1 MTFYL
6 LSVWLHII
14 AACVW
19 IGSSVFLVVGVLP
32 FFRGRDDRLFLDF
45 IVWSA
50 PRLRA
55 VGWGSLAV
63 LLVTGVYNLAARG
76 LTFGQALDGSLWH
89 GPFGRTLAE
98 KLAVVVLIVVLTAF
112 HDFYWGPRTLAL
124 RRLDPGSAAAQ
135 RARKVTMRLGQV
147 SLLLSLIAVFLA
159 VMLVRGRL

>member
-1 MTFYL
+1 MTLYVF
-6 LSVWLHII
+6 SVWLHII

-19 IGSSVFLVVGVLP
+19 IGSSVFLVVVVLP
-32 FFRGRDDRLFLDF
+32 FFRSRPDQLFIEF

-55 VGWGSLAV
+55 VGWGSL
-63 LLVTGVYNLAARG
+63 GVLAASGIVNLYARG
-76 LTFGQALDGSLWH
+76 IGVATLLDGTFWRSPL
-89 GPFGRTLAE
+89 GRTLGE
-98 KLAVVVLIVVLTAF
+98 KLAVVAVIVVVTAF

-124 RRLDPGSAAAQ
+124 RRLDPGSMAAQ

-147 SLLLSLIAVFLA
+147 SLVLSLVAVFLA